1 MIHFPIEP
9 TKHTPQVRFNKD
21 ENLME
26 IRGKSYPPDILDF
39 YNPIFAWL
47 TEYLNRPGQ
56 GGFTLNIELVYFNSS
71 SSKILME
78 LFDLL
83 DETAAKGQRI
93 TINWIYDGEDGD
105 NREFGEEFREDLG
118 SVIFNL
124 IEKEWINEVEK
135 EPV

>member
-9 TKHTPQVRFNKD
+9 TKHTPRVIFNKD
-21 ENLME
+21 KKLME

-39 YNPIFAWL
+39 YNPIFTWL
-47 TEYLNRPGQ
+47 IDYLNQPEQ

-83 DETAAKGQRI
+83 DDAAAKGQRI
-93 TINWIYDGEDGD
+93 TINWIYDGEDED
-105 NREFGEEFREDLG
+105 NREFGEEFREDLN
-118 SVIFNL
+118 SVVFNL
-124 IEKEWINEVEK
+124 TEKEWINDVEK
-135 EPV
+135 EPA